1 MKNIFE
7 NAYFGKTYKTRDG
20 RKAVLITYNQRNKQ
34 SPYVCA
40 ISCYFDE
47 SIKSVCHNFYPNG
60 KLHDNIETVHDIVS
74 EWQEPIVCACN
85 WKDYYDYRI
94 MMPAGEA
101 HVRVSF
107 FKDEIIISDLFVDEK
122 YRNKGYATIL
132 LNKVDEL
139 LNGKQ
144 ATIYPLEPWQKL
156 WYEKRGYII
165 GKNTEEELD
174 ELAM

>member
-7 NAYFGKTYKTRDG
+7 NGYFGKAYKTRDN
-20 RKAVLITYNQRNKQ
+20 RKAVYINCSKKSNIHHLVVENDFMSERSYWEDGHNDFDRNDRK
-34 SPYVCA
+34 
-40 ISCYFDE
+40 E
-47 SIKSVCHNFYPNG
+47 
-60 KLHDNIETVHDIVS
+60 DIVS
-74 EWQEPIVCACN
+74 EWQEPIVCECK

-94 MMPAGEA
+94 MMPLGEA

-107 FKDEIIISDLFVDEK
+107 FRDETIISDLFVDEK

-144 ATIYPLEPWQKL
+144 ATIYPLEHWQKL

-165 GKNTEEELD
+165 GKNTEEKI
-174 ELAM
+174 

>member
-7 NAYFGKTYKTRDG
+7 NAYFGKIYKTRDN
-20 RKAVLITYNQRNKQ
+20 RKALYINCSKKSNIHHLVVENDFMSERAYWEDGHNDFDRNNRK
-34 SPYVCA
+34 
-40 ISCYFDE
+40 E
-47 SIKSVCHNFYPNG
+47 
-60 KLHDNIETVHDIVS
+60 DIVS
-74 EWQEPIVCACN
+74 EWQEPIVCKCK

-94 MMPAGEA
+94 MMPSGEA

-107 FKDEIIISDLFVDEK
+107 FKDETIISDLFVDEK

-144 ATIYPLEPWQKL
+144 AIIYPLEPWQKL

-165 GKNTEEELD
+165 GTNDDELD
-174 ELAM
+174 EISEQ

>member
-1 MKNIFE
+1 
-7 NAYFGKTYKTRDG
+7 
-20 RKAVLITYNQRNKQ
+20 
-34 SPYVCA
+34 
-40 ISCYFDE
+40 
-47 SIKSVCHNFYPNG
+47 
-60 KLHDNIETVHDIVS
+60 
-74 EWQEPIVCACN
+74 
-85 WKDYYDYRI
+85 
-94 MMPAGEA
+94 MMPSGEA

-107 FKDEIIISDLFVDEK
+107 FQNEIIISDLFVDEK

-165 GKNTEEELD
+165 GKNTEE
-174 ELAM
+174 